1 MRRRAPSSSEESPG
15 ASGNPGP
22 RFPVAT
28 RSTSAPPAGRS
39 PVEGP
44 FFVDTNVL
52 VYHRD
57 SSDPERQARAAE
69 WMARLWDE
77 GSGRVSVQV
86 LHEYYVTVTGKLDP
100 GMPREEAR
108 EDIAALRA
116 WNPLAPDAGL
126 LEDAWAVEDRYRLSF
141 WDAMI
146 VAAAHRLDCR
156 TLLTEDLQ
164 DGQDLDGLLV
174 RSPFTLDP

>member
-1 MRRRAPSSSEESPG
+1 M
-15 ASGNPGP
+15 
-22 RFPVAT
+22 
-28 RSTSAPPAGRS
+28 
-39 PVEGP
+39 EGP
-44 FFVDTNVL
+44 VFVDTNVL

-57 SSDPERQARAAE
+57 STEPAKQRRAAE

-77 GSGRVSVQV
+77 GTGRVSVQV
-86 LHEYYVTVTGKLDP
+86 LHEYYVTVTRKLDP
-100 GMPREEAR
+100 GLPQEEAR

-116 WNPLAPDAGL
+116 WNPLSPDAEI
-126 LEDAWAVEDRYRLSF
+126 LEYAWAVQDRYGLSF

-146 VAAAHRLDCR
+146 VAAARRLGCAV
-156 TLLTEDLQ
+156 LLTEDLQ